1 MSCHIIS
8 HIIDMS
14 FTSGCDDQREICHN
28 YFFPPDLLQL
38 ERRVVRDALYIV
50 KLSDKYLTIFP
61 RAQMF

>member
-38 ERRVVRDALYIV
+38 ERRVVRDA
-50 KLSDKYLTIFP
+50 
-61 RAQMF
+61 Q